1 LLFREKIATIEPLE
15 VFWIPHF
22 TESGGAEKSTNVS
35 KLVADG

>member
-1 LLFREKIATIEPLE
+1 LHFREKLATIEPSE

-35 KLVADG
+35 KLVANG